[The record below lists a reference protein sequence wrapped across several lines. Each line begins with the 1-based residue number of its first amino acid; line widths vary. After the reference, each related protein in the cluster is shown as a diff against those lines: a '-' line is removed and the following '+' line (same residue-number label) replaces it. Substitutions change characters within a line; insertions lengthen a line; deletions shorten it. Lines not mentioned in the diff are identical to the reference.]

1 MQRHTDVSVK
11 YEMCPRLRLN
21 YSGSDSRSARPITL
35 LACTL
40 PPFRKAGEDFI
51 NKNKKVVRDDTSC
64 GRDGNLFSVLFLL
77 LSNPIVS
84 AGEKCDSFLTMLI
97 A

>member
-1 MQRHTDVSVK
+1 MKCVPD
-11 YEMCPRLRLN
+11 C
-21 YSGSDSRSARPITL
+21 GSIIQAVTVRVRGPLPL

-40 PPFRKAGEDFI
+40 PPFSKAGEDFI
-51 NKNKKVVRDDTSC
+51 NKNKKVFRDDTSC
-64 GRDGNLFSVLFLL
+64 GRDENLFSVLFLL

-84 AGEKCDSFLTMLI
+84 AGEKCDSFPTMLI

>member
-1 MQRHTDVSVK
+1 MKCVPD
-11 YEMCPRLRLN
+11 C
-21 YSGSDSRSARPITL
+21 GSIIQAVTVGVLGPLPL

-51 NKNKKVVRDDTSC
+51 NKNKKIVRDDTSYA
-64 GRDGNLFSVLFLL
+64 RDENLFSVLFLL

-84 AGEKCDSFLTMLI
+84 AGEKCDSFPTMLI